1 MEKCSG
7 LHSSGLDAVF
17 KTSCPQHP
25 YVKLLITP
33 KPEKDEGYIS
43 YLLRLTEANGYD
55 TPSWIL
61 SLSGIDYM
69 ELQWK
74 FTFVFSCSE
83 GFKKFARLTGNAV
96 SDLIG
101 LLYLP
106 APSSKHTIC
115 DVDYDFYGASLN
127 RSVIRPHCPKVCVK
141 CLNESGYCHR
151 VWDCSLVTVCPI
163 HECLLVDTCPKCKRR
178 LRAIRNRMSVCACGC
193 DWSELQPDL
202 RREHEIAVS
211 RRIYELCGRLPLD
224 HHSKER
230 LNLLQSLALQEFV
243 IVLTFIA
250 GLECEMSWATG
261 RPSKSIKLR
270 NEDLHTCIT
279 KAYQVF
285 QNWPHNFHQFL
296 NQKSKGDVRFNPRD
310 GKLDTA
316 LKEEF
321 GVLFKRLY
329 CDLREPQFDFL
340 RDAFAQYLTNRL
352 KVQHEAKAGLS
363 SVPASED
370 DKYISVTE
378 ARQLLKIS
386 HDSLLDL
393 VKTGEIAFAI
403 RNQDK
408 TLRYLLRLADVEN
421 VKMKYERALG
431 SRELAKRLGV
441 EPSVIRRLVQE
452 GHLLK
457 KSRRTI
463 DAYHAPKFDVD
474 IARRLLD

>member
-1 MEKCSG
+1 M
-7 LHSSGLDAVF
+7 
-17 KTSCPQHP
+17 
-25 YVKLLITP
+25 KLLITP
-33 KPEKDEGYIS
+33 KPEKDEGFIS

-74 FTFVFSCSE
+74 FTFLFSCSE
-83 GFKKFARLTGNAV
+83 GFKKFAKLTGNTL

-106 APSSKHTIC
+106 APSPKHTTC
-115 DVDYDFYGASLN
+115 DVDYNFYGAFFN
-127 RSVIRPHCPKVCVK
+127 RSIIRPHCPKVCVK
-141 CLNESGYCHR
+141 CLNESGYCRR

-163 HECLLVDTCPKCKRR
+163 HECLLLDTCPKCKRR
-178 LRAIRNRMSVCACGC
+178 LKAIRNRLSVCVCEC
-193 DWSELQPDL
+193 NWSELEPDL
-202 RREHEIAVS
+202 RSEHEIAVS
-211 RRIYELCGRLPLD
+211 RRVYQLCGLLPLD
-224 HHSKER
+224 HPSSDR
-230 LNLLQSLALQEFV
+230 NRLQSLALQDFV

-270 NEDLHTCIT
+270 NEDLHTHIT
-279 KAYQVF
+279 NAYRVF
-285 QNWPHNFHQFL
+285 ENWPRNFHQFL
-296 NQKSKGDVRFNPRD
+296 DKKSKGDVRFNSRD

-329 CDLREPQFDFL
+329 GDLPEHQFDFL
-340 RDAFAQYLTNRL
+340 REAFATYLNNRL
-352 KVQHEAKAGLS
+352 SAQYEDLARLS
-363 SVPASED
+363 SIPISEN

-378 ARQLLKIS
+378 ARRSLKIS

-393 VKTGEIAFAI
+393 VKTAEIAFSV
-403 RNQDK
+403 RNQDRS
-408 TLRYLLRLADVEN
+408 LRYLLRLADVES
-421 VKMKYERALG
+421 VRTKYEQALG
-431 SRELAKRLGV
+431 SQELAKQLGV
-441 EPSVIRRLVQE
+441 DHTVISRLVQE
-452 GHLLK
+452 GLLRR

-463 DAYHAPKFDVD
+463 DAYNAPKFDVD
-474 IARRLLD
+474 TARRLLHTYKMKSLG